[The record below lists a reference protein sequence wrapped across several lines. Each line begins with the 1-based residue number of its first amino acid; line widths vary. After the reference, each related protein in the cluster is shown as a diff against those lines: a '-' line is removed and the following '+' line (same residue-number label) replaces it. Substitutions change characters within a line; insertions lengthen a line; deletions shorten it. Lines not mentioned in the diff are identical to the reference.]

1 MFELFIL
8 TKFNKKLKDF
18 NMTFFPDELMQ
29 RIRYLHFKVKHLEDA
44 LERED
49 ERFSLDDLNLI
60 LEYTKILNVNYK
72 NEKHKELLEVLDL
85 TPHFFD
91 PLVKKE
97 IEIQDIMFECA
108 RALWIMARAY
118 SQLSE
123 KYEEEEEWEN
133 AIIAMTECSKIY
145 KTAAYFSAAVVYQKE
160 KGLTLTSENLELN
173 SEESRILAQSI
184 AALKEENNNNIYF
197 SSKLYAGLSLLSK
210 RLFYLKKHEEKKKQ
224 QIRAQF
230 HYDMGKACYLKARA
244 SLESSITLIN
254 QEKVHK
260 LQQKALWYFLKARD
274 IWEDMFKSLQLSSEE
289 KENIELN
296 LSIVKDN
303 LKESEVDQLE
313 YEEIKKIQDPEPI
326 IIIPENLAPFVPK
339 SIIYLTK
346 FVPKDLNI
354 KRFKTYQ
361 RKKLEE
367 KIPYSKKEKLIDKKA
382 GVVRTINELKLLKEN
397 NEIEVDKFAELM
409 EKYTTKL
416 RMIDSAIEKLA
427 KK

>member
-1 MFELFIL
+1 MFELFNL

-18 NMTFFPDELMQ
+18 NMTFFADELMQ

-44 LERED
+44 LGRED
-49 ERFSLDDLNLI
+49 EHFSLDDLNLI

-72 NEKHKELLEVLDL
+72 NENHKELLKVLDL
-85 TPHFFD
+85 TPHFLD
-91 PLVKKE
+91 PLAKKE
-97 IEIQDIMFECA
+97 IEIQDIMFECT
-108 RALWIMARAY
+108 RALWVMARAY

-244 SLESSITLIN
+244 SLESSITMIN
-254 QEKVHK
+254 KEKVNK

-274 IWEDMFKSLQLSSEE
+274 IWEDMLKSLQLSSEE
-289 KENIELN
+289 KENVELN

-303 LKESEVDQLE
+303 LR
-313 YEEIKKIQDPEPI
+313 I
-326 IIIPENLAPFVPK
+326 A
-339 SIIYLTK
+339 
-346 FVPKDLNI
+346 
-354 KRFKTYQ
+354 R
-361 RKKLEE
+361 
-367 KIPYSKKEKLIDKKA
+367 
-382 GVVRTINELKLLKEN
+382 
-397 NEIEVDKFAELM
+397 
-409 EKYTTKL
+409 
-416 RMIDSAIEKLA
+416 
-427 KK
+427 